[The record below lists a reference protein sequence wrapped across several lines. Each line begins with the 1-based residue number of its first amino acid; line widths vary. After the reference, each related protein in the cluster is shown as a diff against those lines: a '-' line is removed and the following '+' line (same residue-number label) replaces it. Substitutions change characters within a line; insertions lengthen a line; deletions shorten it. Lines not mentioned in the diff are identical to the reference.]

1 MTFLDRVQR
10 LLGQFPWLQYLMVFA
25 AVIGVPAALNFAGEL
40 HWFFLLLIWA
50 AGLGLLFLAGAWHM
64 LMRLIFPAPVRP
76 PPVPMLTPEMKQ
88 AMLAAALLPPDQA
101 RHQRLRETCL
111 RLHRLSAGAEDRVS
125 MASFA
130 PGLQQLEW
138 SHLKLLLARKDLLT
152 MESAQSAADLE
163 ARLESLK
170 ESADLPSLTPA
181 ARKSLEDAIALTG
194 EQLRHLAA
202 HRSRIVEIDADLLR
216 IEAEV
221 DLALQRAMLDPGKAG
236 HGLPGELAAE
246 HVRAADWKGAQP
258 PSVKELDEW
267 HAKCMQSGN

>member
-10 LLGQFPWLQYLMVFA
+10 LLSQFPWLQYLMVFA

-40 HWFFLLLIWA
+40 HWFFLILIWG
-50 AGLGLLFLAGAWHM
+50 AGLGLLFLAGAWH
-64 LMRLIFPAPVRP
+64 LLVRLIFPAPVRP
-76 PPVPMLTPEMKQ
+76 PPVPEQTPEMKQ
-88 AMLAAALLPPDQA
+88 AQLAATLLPAEHA

-111 RLHRLSAGAEDRVS
+111 RLHRMSAGAENRVS

-138 SHLKLLLARKDLLT
+138 SHLKLLLARKDLLV
-152 MESAQSAADLE
+152 MESAQSTAELE
-163 ARLESLK
+163 TRLASLK
-170 ESADLPSLTPA
+170 ESADLPSLSLA
-181 ARKSLEDAIALTG
+181 ARKSLEDAVSLTE

-236 HGLPGELAAE
+236 HGLTGQLAAE
-246 HVRAADWKGAQP
+246 HVRSADWQGVQP
-258 PSVKELDEW
+258 LSVKELDEW
-267 HAKCMQSGN
+267 HARCMQSDG